1 MTNPKPAKPARP
13 AAAPT
18 ASPAV
23 AAPAPTP
30 LPAAAPAP
38 EQQPELELKRLTPV
52 VGAATS
58 AATLAGRLYVSSKA
72 YVPER
77 LQGPLA
83 AAEGKVTELVS
94 CCRCAGSIWRWAT
107 ASNRHRWAGA
117 AAEPGCDDPH
127 GFSQS
132 MTSWLVSGDSAANGS
147 WHDILA

>member
-1 MTNPKPAKPARP
+1 MTNPKPAKAARP

-23 AAPAPTP
+23 AAPTPAP
-30 LPAAAPAP
+30 LPAAAPAAAP

-94 CCRCAGSIWRWAT
+94 CCWACAGSIRT
-107 ASNRHRWAGA
+107 ASNRHFRAGA
-117 AAEPGCDDPH
+117 AAQPVCVDRLGCVPGSP
-127 GFSQS
+127 
-132 MTSWLVSGDSAANGS
+132 
-147 WHDILA
+147 